1 MSNARPTAE
10 QLHKKY
16 QSALQ
21 SYARQLADPLLRLD
35 FLQEA
40 DPFFRRCAL
49 GVWCWG
55 GPITE
60 THVALYNGIYAPD
73 SHPPRAL
80 YFEVASGAMAA
91 PTFQPPGFFRTLC
104 ALDQGANRK
113 RCGQFIQLCQ
123 VLMTL
128 FAAAAGDVTA
138 KQETYIRQCL
148 EVLESMAQEAGQPI
162 LPTDKP
168 TPETPD
174 ADTPTAPEPAEAEA
188 PQETPEQP
196 EPTVDELLEELDSLV
211 GLDNVKKDV
220 RSLINL
226 MKIRKL
232 RQEQALPV
240 PPLSLHLFFLGNPG
254 TG

>member
-21 SYARQLADPLLRLD
+21 AYARQLADPLLRLD

-55 GPITE
+55 GSITE

-73 SHPPRAL
+73 SQPPRAL

-104 ALDQGANRK
+104 ALDRAPTGSAAVSSSSSA
-113 RCGQFIQLCQ
+113 RC
-123 VLMTL
+123 
-128 FAAAAGDVTA
+128 
-138 KQETYIRQCL
+138 
-148 EVLESMAQEAGQPI
+148 
-162 LPTDKP
+162 
-168 TPETPD
+168 
-174 ADTPTAPEPAEAEA
+174 
-188 PQETPEQP
+188 
-196 EPTVDELLEELDSLV
+196 
-211 GLDNVKKDV
+211 
-220 RSLINL
+220 
-226 MKIRKL
+226 
-232 RQEQALPV
+232 
-240 PPLSLHLFFLGNPG
+240 
-254 TG
+254 

>member
-21 SYARQLADPLLRLD
+21 AYARQLADPLLRLD

-55 GPITE
+55 GSITE

-73 SHPPRAL
+73 SQPPRAL

-128 FAAAAGDVTA
+128 FAAAAGDVW
-138 KQETYIRQCL
+138 IP
-148 EVLESMAQEAGQPI
+148 VLGGRA
-162 LPTDKP
+162 
-168 TPETPD
+168 
-174 ADTPTAPEPAEAEA
+174 
-188 PQETPEQP
+188 
-196 EPTVDELLEELDSLV
+196 
-211 GLDNVKKDV
+211 
-220 RSLINL
+220 
-226 MKIRKL
+226 
-232 RQEQALPV
+232 
-240 PPLSLHLFFLGNPG
+240 
-254 TG
+254 

>member
-1 MSNARPTAE
+1 MSNSRPTAE

-16 QSALQ
+16 QSAIQ

-55 GPITE
+55 GPLTE

-73 SHPPRAL
+73 SQPPRAL

-104 ALDQGANRK
+104 ALDQGASRK

-123 VLMTL
+123 VLLTL

-162 LPTDKP
+162 LPTEKP

-174 ADTPTAPEPAEAEA
+174 TDAPTTSEPAES
-188 PQETPEQP
+188 
-196 EPTVDELLEELDSLV
+196 EPGS
-211 GLDNVKKDV
+211 
-220 RSLINL
+220 S
-226 MKIRKL
+226 
-232 RQEQALPV
+232 PC
-240 PPLSLHLFFLGNPG
+240 
-254 TG
+254 